1 MSKKQTKNT
10 NKKNINRSKNKN
22 VTNSNLNPKKN
33 IETRVIKAK
42 EKKSEAK
49 VEVGTNI
56 LPANE
61 ERKNIVEEVAAQ
73 ENPKQENNITEE
85 TVIEYKEVKEEQKEI
100 IDNKQ
105 EDKKVEEIKKETIK
119 SVKQVEE
126 MIHSV
131 SLPKV
136 NIVDLLFKP
145 SLVIESLHFDSSS
158 TFMNIVSLFVKH
170 GLSVISLVVFLTN
183 ILNKSAF
190 SFVRLTF
197 SQSSWLWF
205 RVAFFLFIADIVST
219 IVSSCMIEK
228 KFNMKKVNELFFYEQ
243 KTALY
248 SIILVNLIG
257 IILNTNLFIGVLC
270 LVFTLVYLLNMKSLV
285 IEKVFK
291 TKKDTTMWYM
301 QLFYLVFTLILLFS
315 RVNYFGD
322 IVMIFEALF

>member
-49 VEVGTNI
+49 EEVGTNI

-73 ENPKQENNITEE
+73 ENPKQENNITEV
-85 TVIEYKEVKEEQKEI
+85 TVIEYKEVKEEPKEI
-100 IDNKQ
+100 KDIKQ

-136 NIVDLLFKP
+136 KSVDLLFKP
-145 SLVIESLHFDSSS
+145 SVVIESLHFDSSS

-219 IVSSCMIEK
+219 IVSSCMIV
-228 KFNMKKVNELFFYEQ
+228 NM
-243 KTALY
+243 
-248 SIILVNLIG
+248 IG

-270 LVFTLVYLLNMKSLV
+270 LVFTFVYLLNMKSLV

-315 RVNYFGD
+315 CVSYFGD

>member
-1 MSKKQTKNT
+1 
-10 NKKNINRSKNKN
+10 
-22 VTNSNLNPKKN
+22 
-33 IETRVIKAK
+33 
-42 EKKSEAK
+42 
-49 VEVGTNI
+49 
-56 LPANE
+56 
-61 ERKNIVEEVAAQ
+61 
-73 ENPKQENNITEE
+73 
-85 TVIEYKEVKEEQKEI
+85 
-100 IDNKQ
+100 
-105 EDKKVEEIKKETIK
+105 
-119 SVKQVEE
+119 

-170 GLSVISLVVFLTN
+170 GLSVISLVVFLTY

-219 IVSSCMIEK
+219 IVSSCIIEK

-315 RVNYFGD
+315 CVNYFSD

>member
-1 MSKKQTKNT
+1 
-10 NKKNINRSKNKN
+10 
-22 VTNSNLNPKKN
+22 
-33 IETRVIKAK
+33 
-42 EKKSEAK
+42 
-49 VEVGTNI
+49 
-56 LPANE
+56 
-61 ERKNIVEEVAAQ
+61 
-73 ENPKQENNITEE
+73 
-85 TVIEYKEVKEEQKEI
+85 
-100 IDNKQ
+100 
-105 EDKKVEEIKKETIK
+105 
-119 SVKQVEE
+119 

-170 GLSVISLVVFLTN
+170 GLSVISLVAFLTN

>member
-1 MSKKQTKNT
+1 M
-10 NKKNINRSKNKN
+10 
-22 VTNSNLNPKKN
+22 
-33 IETRVIKAK
+33 
-42 EKKSEAK
+42 
-49 VEVGTNI
+49 
-56 LPANE
+56 
-61 ERKNIVEEVAAQ
+61 
-73 ENPKQENNITEE
+73 
-85 TVIEYKEVKEEQKEI
+85 
-100 IDNKQ
+100 
-105 EDKKVEEIKKETIK
+105 EEIKKETIK

-136 NIVDLLFKP
+136 KSVDLLFKP
-145 SLVIESLHFDSSS
+145 SLVIKSLHFDSSS

-170 GLSVISLVVFLTN
+170 GLSLISLVVFLTN

-219 IVSSCMIEK
+219 IVSSCVIEK

-248 SIILVNLIG
+248 SIILVNMIG

-301 QLFYLVFTLILLFS
+301 QLFYLVFILILLFS
-315 RVNYFGD
+315 CVNYFGD
-322 IVMIFEALF
+322 IMMIFEALF

>member
-1 MSKKQTKNT
+1 
-10 NKKNINRSKNKN
+10 
-22 VTNSNLNPKKN
+22 
-33 IETRVIKAK
+33 
-42 EKKSEAK
+42 
-49 VEVGTNI
+49 
-56 LPANE
+56 
-61 ERKNIVEEVAAQ
+61 
-73 ENPKQENNITEE
+73 
-85 TVIEYKEVKEEQKEI
+85 
-100 IDNKQ
+100 
-105 EDKKVEEIKKETIK
+105 
-119 SVKQVEE
+119 

-136 NIVDLLFKP
+136 KSVDLLFKP
-145 SLVIESLHFDSSS
+145 SVVIESLHFDSSS

-197 SQSSWLWF
+197 SQSSWLLF

-248 SIILVNLIG
+248 SIILVNMIG
-257 IILNTNLFIGVLC
+257 IILNTNLSIGVWC

-315 RVNYFGD
+315 CVSYFGD